1 MFFFLVCLIVFA
13 LGVGM
18 VLSALMVFFRDIQF
32 LWSVLVMMWQY
43 ATPIFYSPNII
54 PEKFQFILKLNP
66 IYHFIKNI
74 RMCIIDGIS
83 PEPRAY
89 MYCFVFAL
97 ASLLIG
103 SFVFKKTQ
111 DRFTLYL

>member
-1 MFFFLVCLIVFA
+1 MVFS

-18 VLSALMVFFRDIQF
+18 FLSALMVFFRDIQF
-32 LWSVLVMMWQY
+32 LWTVVVMMWQY
-43 ATPIFYSPNII
+43 ATPIFYSPDII
-54 PEKFQFILKLNP
+54 PAKFAFILRFNP

-74 RMCIIDGIS
+74 RLCVIDGIS

-89 MYCFVFAL
+89 AYCFGFAL
-97 ASLLIG
+97 ISLCAGAL
-103 SFVFKKTQ
+103 VFKKCQ